1 MTATHSRRHIAAP
14 PERVYRLLTD
24 RDAVQ
29 RWRVPDGMTSRV
41 HEFDPREGGSFRVSL
56 TYASAEPAGKTSA
69 HTDTYHG
76 RFVSLLPHA
85 CVVERMA
92 FETDDPA
99 MAGEMTITYT
109 LLPSGSGT
117 DLLAVHEGL
126 PAGVSAADNE
136 LGWRMALD
144 KLAALAEGQAG
155 TAGAGTKACHEPPL
169 PLGHRRGRQP
179 AGLCRDGRDVLA
191 ARLPAADGAGT
202 PAGRSPA
209 SPPR

>member
-1 MTATHSRRHIAAP
+1 MTTMHSKRHIAAS

-29 RWRVPDGMTSRV
+29 LWRVPDGMTSRV

-56 TYASAEPAGKTSA
+56 TYDAAEPAGKTSA

-76 RFVSLLPHA
+76 RFVSLVPHTR
-85 CVVERMA
+85 VVERMA

-99 MAGEMTITYT
+99 MAGEMTVSYR
-109 LLPSGSGT
+109 LLPSGNGT
-117 DLLAVHEGL
+117 DLSAVHEGL

-144 KLAALAEGQAG
+144 KLAALAESQAG
-155 TAGAGTKACHEPPL
+155 MAGAV
-169 PLGHRRGRQP
+169 GR
-179 AGLCRDGRDVLA
+179 
-191 ARLPAADGAGT
+191 GT
-202 PAGRSPA
+202 P
-209 SPPR
+209 

>member
-1 MTATHSRRHIAAP
+1 MATTHARRHIDAS

-41 HEFDPREGGSFRVSL
+41 HDFDAREGGAFRVSL
-56 TYASAEPAGKTSA
+56 TYDSADATGKTSA

-76 RFVSLLPHA
+76 DFVSLVPNSR
-85 CVVERMA
+85 VIERME
-92 FETDDPA
+92 FETDNPA

-109 LLPSGSGT
+109 LSPSGTGT

-126 PAGVSAADNE
+126 PAGVSPADNE

-144 KLAALAEGQAG
+144 KLAALAE
-155 TAGAGTKACHEPPL
+155 
-169 PLGHRRGRQP
+169 
-179 AGLCRDGRDVLA
+179 
-191 ARLPAADGAGT
+191 
-202 PAGRSPA
+202 S
-209 SPPR
+209 